1 MQNSTAVFQLNFSN
15 NIGFCASTSR
25 PNAKPRTVSYDF
37 MERHEY
43 FKQFH
48 DIGTA
53 DYNLLTQNLKTK
65 TFKKGDLITVSGQI
79 QRELY
84 FVKNGVQMSYFD
96 TDNKTHVMAFT
107 YPPNLC
113 AIPESFQSQIPSKYF
128 LSCLTDSELD
138 YITFEELQKLFD
150 KSQQIERLFR
160 RMTEAVLAGMINRH
174 IELHSMTIEE
184 RYKAFCQRSP
194 HLFQLVPH
202 KYIASYLGIDPTN
215 FSKLFNSVKF

>member
-1 MQNSTAVFQLNFSN
+1 
-15 NIGFCASTSR
+15 
-25 PNAKPRTVSYDF
+25 

-43 FKQFH
+43 FKLFH

-65 TFKKGDLITVSGQI
+65 IFKKGDFITVAGQT
-79 QRELY
+79 QQELY
-84 FVKNGVQMSYFD
+84 FVKSGVQMSFFD
-96 TDNKTHVMAFT
+96 ADNKTHVIAFT

-113 AIPESFQSQIPSKYF
+113 AIPESFSFQIPSKYI
-128 LSCLTDSELD
+128 LTCLTDSELE
-138 YITFEELQKLFD
+138 YITFDQLQKLFD
-150 KSQQIERLFR
+150 QSQQIERLFR

-184 RYKAFCQRSP
+184 RYKTFCQRSP
-194 HLFQLVPH
+194 HLLQLAPH

-215 FSKLFNSVKF
+215 FSKLFNTVKF